1 MRLGSWYM
9 VMVCVVWVCG
19 EMKDECVDGSKGD
32 GRDPNFK
39 SFCVCVC
46 TCICR
51 HVYES
56 LRQET

>member
-1 MRLGSWYM
+1 M

-46 TCICR
+46 VCVFVRVSVGTCTR
-51 HVYES
+51 V
-56 LRQET
+56 